1 MNKSTHNFGNSV
13 LGQLISLIPPFII
26 DIAVKNHNS
35 DRYIKRFTT
44 LEHLVTM
51 LFCVGS
57 NSTSLREVCTNL
69 LGLEGKL
76 KHIKL
81 KHPPKKS
88 TLSDANKR
96 RSATV
101 FEQIYYDLLAHYKPS
116 LSDSRFRERFG
127 KELSI
132 IDSTTIFLFKDILK
146 CVGRK
151 PINGK
156 NKGGIKVHLQ
166 IRADYNLP
174 TLVKFTDATVHDS
187 NFIQHVSFNQDT
199 IYCFDKGYV
208 DYELFERFNK
218 EQIPFVTR
226 IKDNAK
232 FISQEEYSLDNCT
245 DNAVLKDEQI
255 ALDIRENGIIVRQL
269 PLRRIAYWS
278 EQHHKCYEFITN
290 IYDLQ
295 PEQIAQIY
303 RQRWKIELLHKQ
315 LKQNF
320 PLNYFL
326 GDNEN
331 AIIIQIWCTLI
342 YNLLITIIQRKV
354 EKKKWAFANL
364 CSLIRTHLFN
374 YINLKSFLKN
384 PQKHYIIATQNQIQ
398 LFSG

>member
-1 MNKSTHNFGNSV
+1 MNKSTHNSGNSV
-13 LGQLISLIPPFII
+13 LGQLISLIPNSII
-26 DIAVKNHNS
+26 DKAVEKYKS
-35 DRYIKRFTT
+35 DRYVKSFTT

-81 KHPPKKS
+81 QQPPRKS

-96 RSATV
+96 RSAAV
-101 FEQIYYDLLAHYKPS
+101 FEQIYYDLLDNYGS
-116 LSDSRFRERFG
+116 ILSDSRFRDNLG

-151 PINGK
+151 PMNGK
-156 NKGGIKVHLQ
+156 HKGGIKVHLQ

-174 TLVKFTDATVHDS
+174 TLVKFTDATTHDS
-187 NFIQHVSFNQDT
+187 NFMQHVSFNSDT
-199 IYCFDKGYV
+199 IYAFDRGYV
-208 DYELFERFNK
+208 DYLLFEQFNQ

-226 IKDNAK
+226 IKNNAK
-232 FISQEEYSLDNCT
+232 FTSKEEFSLDNCT
-245 DNAVLKDEQI
+245 DDSVLKDEKI
-255 ALDIRENGIIVRQL
+255 ELDIRENGTIVRQL
-269 PLRRIAYWS
+269 SLRRIAYWS
-278 EQHHKCYEFITN
+278 EQHNKCYEFITN
-290 IYDLQ
+290 IYDLK
-295 PEQIAQIY
+295 PEQIAAIY
-303 RQRWKIELLHKQ
+303 KQRWQIELLHKQ

-354 EKKKWAFANL
+354 EKRKWAFANL

-374 YINLKSFLKN
+374 YIDLKSFLRN
-384 PQKHYIIATQNQIQ
+384 PQKHYIVATQNQIQ

>member
-13 LGQLISLIPPFII
+13 LGQLISLIPNSII
-26 DIAVKNHNS
+26 DSAVKTHNS

-81 KHPPKKS
+81 KQPPRKS

-101 FEQIYYDLLAHYKPS
+101 FEQIYYGLLEHYKTI
-116 LSDSRFRERFG
+116 LSDSRFRDTFG

-174 TLVKFTDATVHDS
+174 TLVKFSDATVHDS
-187 NFIQHVSFNQDT
+187 NFIQHISFNPDT
-199 IYCFDKGYV
+199 IYCFDKGYI

-218 EQIPFVTR
+218 EEIPFVTR

-232 FISQEEYSLDNCT
+232 FTSTEEYSLDNCT
-245 DNAVLKDEQI
+245 DDAVLKDEQI
-255 ALDIRENGIIVRQL
+255 ELDIRENGTVVRKL

-278 EQHHKCYEFITN
+278 EEHQKCYEFITN

-295 PEQIAQIY
+295 PQQIAAIY
-303 RQRWKIELLHKQ
+303 KQRWQIELLHKQ

-331 AIIIQIWCTLI
+331 AITIQIWCTLI
-342 YNLLITIIQRKV
+342 YNLLITVIQRKI

-374 YINLKSFLKN
+374 YIDLRSFLRN
-384 PQKHYIIATQNQIQ
+384 PQKHYEITTNNQPE

>member
-1 MNKSTHNFGNSV
+1 MNTSYF
-13 LGQLISLIPPFII
+13 GQLISLIPNSII
-26 DIAVKNHNS
+26 SNAVEKHKS
-35 DRYIKRFTT
+35 DWYVKRFTT

-81 KHPPKKS
+81 KQPPKKS

-96 RSATV
+96 RNAVV
-101 FEQIYYDLLAHYKPS
+101 FEQIYYSLLEFYKS
-116 LSDSRFRERFG
+116 TLSDSRFRECFG

-174 TLVKFTDATVHDS
+174 VLVKFSDATVHDS
-187 NFIQHVSFNQDT
+187 NFIQHISFHTDT
-199 IYCFDKGYV
+199 IYCFDRGYV
-208 DYELFERFNK
+208 DYLLFERFNN

-232 FISQEEYSLDNCT
+232 FSSTEEYNLDNCT
-245 DNAVLKDEQI
+245 DNAVLKDEKI
-255 ALDIRENGIIVRQL
+255 ELEIRENGTVVRQL
-269 PLRRIAYWS
+269 PLRRIAFWS
-278 EQHHKCYEFITN
+278 EKHHKCYEFITN
-290 IYDLQ
+290 IYDLK
-295 PEQIAQIY
+295 PEQIAAIY
-303 RQRWKIELLHKQ
+303 KQRWQIELLHKQ

-320 PLNYFL
+320 PLKYFL

-342 YNLLITIIQRKV
+342 YNLLVTVIQRKV
-354 EKKKWAFANL
+354 EKRKWAFANL

-374 YINLKSFLKN
+374 YIDLKSFLKN
-384 PQKHYIIATQNQIQ
+384 PQKHYIVATQNQIQ

>member
-13 LGQLISLIPPFII
+13 LGQLISLIPTFII
-26 DIAVKNHNS
+26 DNAVKNHNS

-81 KHPPKKS
+81 KQPPKKS

-101 FEQIYYDLLAHYKPS
+101 FEQIYYNLLAHYKPS
-116 LSDSRFRERFG
+116 LSDSRFRESFG

-151 PINGK
+151 PVNGK

-187 NFIQHVSFNQDT
+187 NFIQYISFNQDT

-208 DYELFERFNK
+208 DYDLFERFNK

-232 FISQEEYSLDNCT
+232 FISKEEYSLDNCT
-245 DNAVLKDEQI
+245 DDAVLKDEQI
-255 ALDIRENGIIVRQL
+255 ALDIRENGIIIMQL

-290 IYDLQ
+290 IYNLQ

-303 RQRWKIELLHKQ
+303 KQRWQIELLHKQ

-342 YNLLITIIQRKV
+342 YNLLITVIQRNV

-384 PQKHYIIATQNQIQ
+384 PQIHYIIATQNQIQ

>member
-1 MNKSTHNFGNSV
+1 MNKSTNSFGNSV
-13 LGQLISLIPPFII
+13 LGQLISLIPLSIT
-26 DIAVKNHNS
+26 DKAVKKHHT
-35 DRYIKRFTT
+35 DKYIKRFST
-44 LEHLVTM
+44 LEHLITM
-51 LFCVGS
+51 LFSVGS

-76 KHIKL
+76 SHIKL
-81 KHPPKKS
+81 KQPPKKS

-96 RSATV
+96 RDAKV
-101 FEQIYYDLLAHYKPS
+101 FEHIYYQLLEFYKPV
-116 LSDSRFRERFG
+116 LSDSRFRDNLG

-151 PINGK
+151 PMNGRH
-156 NKGGIKVHLQ
+156 KGGIKVHLQ

-174 TLVKFTDATVHDS
+174 TLVKFTDATTHDS
-187 NFIQHVSFNQDT
+187 NFIKHISFNADT
-199 IYCFDKGYV
+199 IYVFDKGYV
-208 DYELFERFNK
+208 DYELFELFNQK
-218 EQIPFVTR
+218 QIPFVTR

-232 FISQEEYSLDNCT
+232 FVSKEEFCLDDCT
-245 DNAVLKDEQI
+245 DDAVLKDESI
-255 ALDIRENGIIVRQL
+255 ELDIRENGTIVRQL

-278 EQHHKCYEFITN
+278 EKHNKCYEFITN
-290 IYDLQ
+290 IYDLK
-295 PEQIAQIY
+295 PEQIACIY
-303 RQRWKIELLHKQ
+303 KQRWQIELLHKQ

-342 YNLLITIIQRKV
+342 YNLLISVIQRKV
-354 EKKKWAFANL
+354 NKRKWAFANL

-374 YINLKSFLKN
+374 YIDLKSFLRN
-384 PQKHYIIATQNQIQ
+384 PEKHYVAITQNQIQ